1 MAYSFDKSLETGNIS
16 IDTQHKE
23 LINAINNLLDAC
35 SQGKG
40 RDEIKNTIKFLAD
53 YTIKHFIDEE
63 KLQKQY
69 NYPDYAA
76 HKKLHDDFKDDVR
89 KIVEEFEGN
98 GTSIILTH
106 KVNNVIASW
115 LIKHIKGEDK
125 KVAAYIK
132 NAK

>member
-16 IDTQHKE
+16 IDSQHKE
-23 LINAINNLLDAC
+23 LIDAINNLLDAC
-35 SQGKG
+35 GQGKG
-40 RDEIKNTIKFLAD
+40 RDEIKNTINFLTD
-53 YTIKHFIDEE
+53 YTIKHFNDEE
-63 KLQKQY
+63 RLQKQY

-76 HKKLHDDFKDDVR
+76 HRKLHDEFKEEVR
-89 KIVEEFEGN
+89 KIANEFEEN
-98 GTSIILTH
+98 GTSVVLTF